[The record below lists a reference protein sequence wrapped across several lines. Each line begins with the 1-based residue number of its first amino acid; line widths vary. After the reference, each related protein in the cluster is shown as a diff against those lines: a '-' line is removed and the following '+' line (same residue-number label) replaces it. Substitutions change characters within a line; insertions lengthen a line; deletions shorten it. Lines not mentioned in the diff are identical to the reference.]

1 MAEGGEDGHGE
12 GRRMAEGGD
21 GTARRHHCDEEGGSF
36 SASQAQSEASLSL
49 DNHSIQ
55 GVYTAQGQAR
65 PNFPM
70 GSNYVQGIYTALGQ
84 ARPNFP
90 MGSNYVE
97 GVYTAQGQARPH
109 FPMGS
114 NYVEG
119 HGRAIYMSQCQSQ
132 SRLESQSQPPF
143 AMGRTCVHDVIYP
156 TYDVLP
162 SQVLTTGF
170 ARQKQTQTDP
180 DRIQLGNL
188 LNIET
193 C

>member
-1 MAEGGEDGHGE
+1 MA
-12 GRRMAEGGD
+12 MAN
-21 GTARRHHCDEEGGSF
+21 DEEWRREVTAQRGDITAMRRLASKNSYPSSF
-36 SASQAQSEASLSL
+36 CTPEGQSEPLVAMGNICSQVVLFL
-49 DNHSIQ
+49 LLKLNLKLLYHW

-70 GSNYVQGIYTALGQ
+70 GSNYVQGVYTALGQ

-156 TYDVLP
+156 TYDEITRL
-162 SQVLTTGF
+162 SQCRLS
-170 ARQKQTQTDP
+170 QC
-180 DRIQLGNL
+180 L
-188 LNIET
+188 
-193 C
+193 